1 MKTAGKDT
9 GQTMEDYEIS
19 VQELSKR
26 DADSYI
32 LIDIRDDSSYSY
44 GNIPGSLHVPK
55 DILEADYE
63 KYKDKPLILYCK
75 KGETSAETV
84 QFLKEKNIEAKS
96 LKGGYLAW
104 LMESMKQEEEQQDA
118 YLDIE
123 QSIRK
128 KFKKSIWCKFTK
140 AVREYELVKEGDKID
155 FSKFGKND
163 YVAYNVVAQDP
174 NYTKRYILKIA
185 VLPVAQDQYTFTEWS
200 DDSPV
205 GWANS
210 NGAASLI
217 PLMGAYLWPK
227 DADGKDKAMPIPR
240 GTADPSVVVVA
251 SRMTTGKN
259 LGALGFIPAVT
270 AGTLFLGEFSINL
283 SNTLKSTKFGIPF
296 VKEAFPK
303 SLEVEWSYQAGAKY
317 YATNGAKDA
326 NGKFQPVENDDDNKT
341 LMVLK
346 PDAPADEG
354 SVAAVIYEVSDY
366 TNDYLDGT
374 NLQTATNIAVVAYLK
389 KTTNT
394 TMTTESVNF
403 QTAKPFD
410 ASKKYKL
417 AIVFSSSA
425 KGDNFE
431 GGEDSELSVK
441 SVKLNY

>member
-1 MKTAGKDT
+1 M
-9 GQTMEDYEIS
+9 
-19 VQELSKR
+19 
-26 DADSYI
+26 
-32 LIDIRDDSSYSY
+32 
-44 GNIPGSLHVPK
+44 
-55 DILEADYE
+55 
-63 KYKDKPLILYCK
+63 
-75 KGETSAETV
+75 
-84 QFLKEKNIEAKS
+84 
-96 LKGGYLAW
+96 
-104 LMESMKQEEEQQDA
+104 
-118 YLDIE
+118 
-123 QSIRK
+123 
-128 KFKKSIWCKFTK
+128 
-140 AVREYELVKEGDKID
+140 
-155 FSKFGKND
+155 
-163 YVAYNVVAQDP
+163 
-174 NYTKRYILKIA
+174 KIA

-227 DADGKDKAMPIPR
+227 DADGKDKAMPITR

-366 TNDYLDGT
+366 TNDYLDGYQSA
-374 NLQTATNIAVVAYLK
+374 NGDRYYCSYRLPQ

-431 GGEDSELSVK
+431 GRRGFGAFREIGQIELLVCIC
-441 SVKLNY
+441 